1 MPRKLSLKLL
11 RNSVLA
17 ALLAVALIVVCAGTA
32 EACRR
37 SATRTAVFISTQEQ
51 CSLRVS
57 VDYVASRGKT
67 TIRSV
72 YAEGGMDG
80 LRSNFSLVLSGDDG
94 KTLYAGPGPGVGDGR
109 DYLWTSGWEP
119 NTDGKPV
126 RIGASTVSPQGW
138 PRAGFTGTK
147 LTGYVSAQPTYCTLR
162 FTLP

>member
-1 MPRKLSLKLL
+1 MSRRVRILFASFFAVLL
-11 RNSVLA
+11 F
-17 ALLAVALIVVCAGTA
+17 VASMGTA

-57 VDYVASRGKT
+57 VDYTLSRGKT
-67 TIRSV
+67 TV
-72 YAEGGMDG
+72 KTVLAEGGMQG
-80 LRSNFSLVLSGDDG
+80 LRSNFSLVLSGDG

-119 NTDGKPV
+119 NADGKSV
-126 RIGASTVSPQGW
+126 RIGVSTVSPQGW